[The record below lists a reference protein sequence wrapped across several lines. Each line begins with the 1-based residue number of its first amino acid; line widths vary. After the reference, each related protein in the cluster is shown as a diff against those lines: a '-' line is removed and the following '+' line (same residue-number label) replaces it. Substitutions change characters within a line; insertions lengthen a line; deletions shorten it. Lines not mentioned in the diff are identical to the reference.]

1 MLDFAQPPQERVGH
15 RSYPR
20 LTFRGR
26 SGLGLALKLCRDG
39 NTSLASLVRKVPES
53 HVAPVSR
60 LSDHGEARTV
70 SCPCGTA
77 QIASDDLAPCA
88 GGCRRYFI
96 GDASGVWTFRLPAQ
110 DES

>member
-26 SGLGLALKLCRDG
+26 SGLAVAMRFCRDG
-39 NTSLASLVRKVPES
+39 DTSLASLVRRVPES
-53 HVAPVSR
+53 HVALVSR

-70 SCPCGTA
+70 ACPCGTA
-77 QIASDDLAPCA
+77 QIVSDTLAPCG

-96 GDASGVWTFRLPAQ
+96 SDASGVWTFRLPAQ
-110 DES
+110 DE